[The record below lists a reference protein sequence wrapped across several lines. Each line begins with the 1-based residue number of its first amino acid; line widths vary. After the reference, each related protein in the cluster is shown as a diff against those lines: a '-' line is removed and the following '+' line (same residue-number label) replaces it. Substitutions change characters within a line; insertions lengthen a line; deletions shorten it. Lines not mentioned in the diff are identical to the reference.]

1 MSGVPASKS
10 QNEDMFPVGEQPP
23 PRLHAVSADSYNDS
37 KNDSKNDNENDSASR
52 TPDERRGAERLRHE
66 NRAGIAQ
73 EVSDAEEEQ
82 LFYLPRHGRGM
93 TVSLIVA
100 FGIAYFVTP
109 TWPGPSP
116 TIAALFSTTLF
127 AAYGWFAAV
136 ERRNESVLPLRI
148 ALLVIA
154 NIVPMLCAGY
164 ALAAGISSGAPLPW
178 AIATLV
184 CINAAAAVFFSGR
197 IASLFC
203 ANIASWAGFVVFA
216 APGLQTYAALTG
228 AAVTLILI
236 ARIEWRAADR
246 RRALR
251 EARERVAARA
261 QDILRS
267 FEESGVGVVLGD
279 RPPRAHH
286 LYLTQSRAG
295 SGAREC
301 FAARIALAR
310 DRRHRPQFRRD
321 RAQACLPSLG
331 PLGVPGSRSARRIA
345 RRGALVGAHR
355 TTGLRF
361 LQELLRLPRPWH
373 RSHRT
378 APQRTAGLA
387 PRAV

>member
-10 QNEDMFPVGEQPP
+10 QNEDVFPVGGEAL
-23 PRLHAVSADSYNDS
+23 PRLHAVSADSDNDS
-37 KNDSKNDNENDSASR
+37 ENDSASR
-52 TPDERRGAERLRHE
+52 TPDERRGAERLRPE
-66 NRAGIAQ
+66 NLAGIAQ

-82 LFYLPRHGRGM
+82 RFYLPRHGRGM

-116 TIAALFSTTLF
+116 TIAALFSMALF
-127 AAYGWFAAV
+127 ASYGWFAAV

-178 AIATLV
+178 AVATLV
-184 CINAAAAVFFSGR
+184 CINAAAAVLFSGR

-216 APGLQTYAALTG
+216 APGLHTYAALAG

-236 ARIEWRAADR
+236 ARIECRAADR

-251 EARERVAARA
+251 EARFVLDAQPHQRERMLARKFS
-261 QDILRS
+261 QILFADGS
-267 FEESGVGVVLGD
+267 ASLD
-279 RPPRAHH
+279 P
-286 LYLTQSRAG
+286 SD
-295 SGAREC
+295 SGAVM
-301 FAARIALAR
+301 
-310 DRRHRPQFRRD
+310 
-321 RAQACLPSLG
+321 
-331 PLGVPGSRSARRIA
+331 PLVTICQHILEQSIKTLNSTRN
-345 RRGALVGAHR
+345 L
-355 TTGLRF
+355 F
-361 LQELLRLPRPWH
+361 LTSPKWM
-373 RSHRT
+373 T
-378 APQRTAGLA
+378 F
-387 PRAV
+387 

>member
-10 QNEDMFPVGEQPP
+10 QNEDVFPVGGEAL
-23 PRLHAVSADSYNDS
+23 PRLHAVSADSDNDS
-37 KNDSKNDNENDSASR
+37 ENDSASR
-52 TPDERRGAERLRHE
+52 TPDERRGAERLRPE
-66 NRAGIAQ
+66 NLAGISQ

-82 LFYLPRHGRGM
+82 RFYLPRHGRGM

-100 FGIAYFVTP
+100 FGLAYFVTP

-116 TIAALFSTTLF
+116 TIAALFSMALF
-127 AAYGWFAAV
+127 ASYGWFAAV

-154 NIVPMLCAGY
+154 DIMPMLCAGY

-178 AIATLV
+178 AVATLV
-184 CINAAAAVFFSGR
+184 CINAAAAVLFSGR

-216 APGLQTYAALTG
+216 APGLHTYAALAG

-251 EARERVAARA
+251 EARERVVARA
-261 QDILRS
+261 EDILRS
-267 FEESGVGVVLGD
+267 FEESSGRPTAAGSSPISRPRPRGCWGARMIRCAD
-279 RPPRAHH
+279 RPCTRSSTPAPIPKRP
-286 LYLTQSRAG
+286 SAG
-295 SGAREC
+295 
-301 FAARIALAR
+301 
-310 DRRHRPQFRRD
+310 
-321 RAQACLPSLG
+321 LPSI
-331 PLGVPGSRSARRIA
+331 SRPARRSRISICAPHRIA

-355 TTGLRF
+355 TTGL
-361 LQELLRLPRPWH
+361 
-373 RSHRT
+373 
-378 APQRTAGLA
+378 
-387 PRAV
+387 

>member
-1 MSGVPASKS
+1 MPASKS
-10 QNEDMFPVGEQPP
+10 QNEDVFPFGEEAP
-23 PRLHAVSADSYNDS
+23 PRLHTVSADGDNDS
-37 KNDSKNDNENDSASR
+37 ENDNDNENENDSASR
-52 TPDERRGAERLRHE
+52 TPEERRGAERLRPE
-66 NRAGIAQ
+66 NLAGIAQ

-82 LFYLPRHGRGM
+82 RFYLPRHGRGIM
-93 TVSLIVA
+93 VSLIVA

-116 TIAALFSTTLF
+116 MIAALFSMTLF

-136 ERRNESVLPLRI
+136 ERGNESVLPLRI

-178 AIATLV
+178 AVATLV
-184 CINAAAAVFFSGR
+184 CINAAAAVLFSGR

-236 ARIEWRAADR
+236 ARIEGRAADR

-261 QDILRS
+261 QGILRS
-267 FEESGVGVVLGD
+267 FEESGQGW
-279 RPPRAHH
+279 
-286 LYLTQSRAG
+286 
-295 SGAREC
+295 
-301 FAARIALAR
+301 F
-310 DRRHRPQFRRD
+310 
-321 RAQACLPSLG
+321 
-331 PLGVPGSRSARRIA
+331 
-345 RRGALVGAHR
+345 
-355 TTGLRF
+355 
-361 LQELLRLPRPWH
+361 
-373 RSHRT
+373 
-378 APQRTAGLA
+378 
-387 PRAV
+387 